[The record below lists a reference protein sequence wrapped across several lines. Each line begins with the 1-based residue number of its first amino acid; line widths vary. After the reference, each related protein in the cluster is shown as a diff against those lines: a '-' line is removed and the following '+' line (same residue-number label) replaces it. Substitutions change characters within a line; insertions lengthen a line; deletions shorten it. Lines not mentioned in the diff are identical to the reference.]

1 MKKRLF
7 FSLLAGVLFTATAA
21 SNAFAI
27 FEFTSSEVKVENVD
41 TNGINAYFSESTQTY
56 FQVYFFASPYYATGS
71 DLTDS
76 DGNQITDPLEIA
88 NNENNPYNDDTPYC
102 INHGS
107 TDSTHAT
114 ASYSDGTYYY
124 YSAKSIDSSKLSK
137 TATGVEAID
146 RYEKK
151 KWSGYIMTNDTIGIT
166 KETSTYFALSC
177 ANNIS
182 SDDLSNVIAQS
193 VFKDSWGFGPEFIGW
208 TYNKELA
215 AERCMYSSSERYGVT
230 SGAYLVAADGSTESG
245 TAYDIGNYGVQAVT
259 TNAVI
264 SSQTSLAYIDSLT
277 SDGSEKG
284 DQIIYLYP
292 IFAAKNNLKP
302 KLINDKYTPFAKL
315 RVNPGSEPENYQS
328 DEIDYSVNRYTV
340 PFQQTSVDNASI
352 SSSTTTA
359 RSYNYFADDVYV
371 DSSLDI
377 RFDINPI
384 RTDYDDWSG
393 SWVTLVTKSDLIGDL
408 ETGYYGFDIAYWT
421 YTSNSSRYQSR
432 ALTTVQNT
440 MTAFNNTNE
449 YIKVIGSKSS
459 SSSSSYGIY
468 SSGGFYFAFVIGIR
482 KEHNYRITGDDLN
495 GSIDDYDSAYENRIY
510 ALNLS
515 TSSSSTTSTTTS
527 SKYYFSKNFYVDAT
541 DEISILNE
549 SSATTST
556 IGYSFSTM
564 DDTNIE
570 AINDR
575 MEETGIYLN
584 NNSNYYEAIGEGTPF
599 TVSSDGKR
607 LVANESGNYEFIFIV
622 TRSNGTAKSINVA
635 YRTSDVSYYIVL
647 LSSKPTETFF
657 NDINELT
664 SNNDNLVAFV
674 QISANMTADD
684 STTIFSDQNGDSVG
698 TISEVLASAGKTKL
712 FDSANDK
719 EISLSLFTN
728 NEFYL
733 YHDYVLYLA

>member
-7 FSLLAGVLFTATAA
+7 FSLLAGILFTATAA
-21 SNAFAI
+21 SDAFAI
-27 FEFTSSEVKVENVD
+27 FEFTSSEIKVENVQ
-41 TNGINAYFSESTQTY
+41 TNDINAYFSESTQTY

-76 DGNQITDPLEIA
+76 NGNNITDPLEIA

-107 TDSTHAT
+107 YDSTHGNAG
-114 ASYSDGTYYY
+114 YPDGSYYY

-137 TATGVEAID
+137 TATGEQAID

-151 KWSGYIMTNDTIGIT
+151 KWSGYIMTNDTVGI
-166 KETSTYFALSC
+166 KEETSTYFALSC

-182 SDDLSNVIAQS
+182 SSDLSNIIAQS
-193 VFKDSWGFGPEFIGW
+193 VFKDQWGFGPEFIGW
-208 TYNKELA
+208 TYNKSLA
-215 AERCMYSSSERYGVT
+215 AERCMYSSTERYGVT
-230 SGAYLVAADGSTESG
+230 SGAYLVAADGSAESG

-277 SDGSEKG
+277 SDGSEQG

-302 KLINDKYTPFAKL
+302 QLINSKYTTFAKL
-315 RVNPGSEPENYQS
+315 RVNPGDNPEGYQS
-328 DEIDYSVNRYTV
+328 DEIDYSKNRYTI
-340 PFQQTSVDNASI
+340 PFQQTSVDNEAI

-377 RFDINPI
+377 RFDVNPLGSSGGV
-384 RTDYDDWSG
+384 WS
-393 SWVTLVTKSDLIGDL
+393 SNWVTLVTKDDLIGDL
-408 ETGYYGFDIAYWT
+408 DTGYYGFDIAYWQ
-421 YTSNSSRYQSR
+421 YYGSNISSRNAR
-432 ALTTVQNT
+432 TTVSNT
-440 MTAFNNTNE
+440 VTAFNNTNE
-449 YIKVIGSKSS
+449 YVKVVYSQRNST
-459 SSSSSYGIY
+459 YGYY
-468 SSGGFYFAFVIGIR
+468 SSNGYYFGFVIGIR

-515 TSSSSTTSTTTS
+515 TSTSGTTSTTTS
-527 SKYYFSKNFYVDAT
+527 SKYYFSKNFYVDQS

-549 SSATTST
+549 SNATTAT
-556 IGYSFSTM
+556 IGYSFSAM
-564 DDTNIE
+564 NSTNVQ

-575 MEETGIYLN
+575 MEESGIYLN
-584 NNSNYYEAIGEGTPF
+584 NNSNYYEAIGDGTPF
-599 TVSSDGKR
+599 SVSSDGKR
-607 LVANESGNYEFIFIV
+607 LVSNESGNYEFIFIV

-635 YRTSDVSYYIVL
+635 YRTSDVSYSIVI

-657 NDINELT
+657 NDFDDII
-664 SNNDNLVAFV
+664 SNNTSLVAYV
-674 QISANMTADD
+674 QVSANMTVDD
-684 STTIFSDQNGDSVG
+684 TTLFTDKNGDG
-698 TISEVLASAGKTKL
+698 YTINEVLANAGKTKIY
-712 FDSANDK
+712 DSMNDQ

-728 NEFYL
+728 NEFYM
-733 YHDYVLYLA
+733 YHDYVLYLG